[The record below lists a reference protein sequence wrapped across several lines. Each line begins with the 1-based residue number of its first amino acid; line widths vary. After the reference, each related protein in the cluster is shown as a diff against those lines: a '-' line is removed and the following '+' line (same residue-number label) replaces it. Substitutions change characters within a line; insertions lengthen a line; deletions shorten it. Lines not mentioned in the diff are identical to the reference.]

1 MYVQYFVNNPFDV
14 LKEIEDGIAG
24 LESHSSSSYPS
35 INTEFTTITLNDIF
49 ENGVDVAEAL
59 DQAQAD
65 LQNEL
70 GQ

>member
-1 MYVQYFVNNPFDV
+1 M
-14 LKEIEDGIAG
+14 KEFEDGSAG

-35 INTEFTTITLNDIF
+35 INTEFTTVTLNDIF
-49 ENGVDVAEAL
+49 ENGVDVADAL
-59 DQAQAD
+59 DQAQSD

>member
-1 MYVQYFVNNPFDV
+1 M
-14 LKEIEDGIAG
+14 KELEDGRAG

-35 INTEFTTITLNDIF
+35 INTEFTTVTLNDIF

-59 DQAQAD
+59 DQAQSD

>member
-1 MYVQYFVNNPFDV
+1 M
-14 LKEIEDGIAG
+14 KELEDGSAC

-35 INTEFTTITLNDIF
+35 INTEFTTVTLNDIF
-49 ENGVDVAEAL
+49 ENGVDVADAL
-59 DQAQAD
+59 DQAQSD

>member
-1 MYVQYFVNNPFDV
+1 MRE
-14 LKEIEDGIAG
+14 LEDGSAG

-35 INTEFTTITLNDIF
+35 INTEFTTVTLYDIF

-59 DQAQAD
+59 DQAQSD
-65 LQNEL
+65 IQNEL

>member
-1 MYVQYFVNNPFDV
+1 M
-14 LKEIEDGIAG
+14 KELEDGSAG
-24 LESHSSSSYPS
+24 LESHSSSSSYPS
-35 INTEFTTITLNDIF
+35 INTEFTTVTLNDIF

-59 DQAQAD
+59 DQAQSD

>member
-1 MYVQYFVNNPFDV
+1 M
-14 LKEIEDGIAG
+14 KELEDGSAV

-35 INTEFTTITLNDIF
+35 INTEFTTVTLNDIF
-49 ENGVDVAEAL
+49 ENGVDVADAL
-59 DQAQAD
+59 DQAQSD

>member
-1 MYVQYFVNNPFDV
+1 M
-14 LKEIEDGIAG
+14 KELEDGSAG
-24 LESHSSSSYPS
+24 LESHSSSYPS
-35 INTEFTTITLNDIF
+35 INTEFTTVTLNDIF

-59 DQAQAD
+59 DQSQSD